1 MSLYDE
7 RERREERKVRVKATE
22 YEEEV
27 VVERE
32 EGESSRVACGRGL
45 DVNPRQLPK
54 EGQTQKSGRPTKGE

>member
-7 RERREERKVRVKATE
+7 KERREERVVRVKATE

-27 VVERE
+27 VVEIE
-32 EGESSRVACGRGL
+32 EGGSSQVACGRGL

-54 EGQTQKSGRPTKGE
+54 EGQTQKSGRPTEGE